1 MERQRNTKPKY
12 MVSKAIKIG
21 VFALLALCVVGC
33 KQKEWVDW
41 KTQNT
46 IWLEQNKNNPDVQV
60 TPSGRQYKVI
70 TAGNP
75 TDARPN
81 ANSTVNVTY
90 TLKLINGY
98 VIEQG
103 TSSFSLSGVIKGF
116 AEGVRMMRGGNQ
128 AEYEF
133 YIPYDLGYGSDGS
146 GTEGYSNFIPP
157 YSTLIYRVHLNAI
170 L

>member
-1 MERQRNTKPKY
+1 

-60 TPSGRQYKVI
+60 TPSGLQYVVKSQWPP
-70 TAGNP
+70 ANP
-75 TDARPN
+75 YEIRPN
-81 ANSTVNVTY
+81 ANSTVRVDY
-90 TLKLINGY
+90 TLKLINGF
-98 VIEQG
+98 VVDEG
-103 TSSFSLSGVIKGF
+103 KNVTLSLSSVIKGF
-116 AEGVRMMRGGNQ
+116 AEGVRMMLGGNQ
-128 AEYEF
+128 SDYIF
-133 YIPYDLGYGSDGS
+133 YIPYELGYGSDGS

-157 YSTLIYRVHLNAI
+157 YSTLIYEVHLNEI
-170 L
+170 FPQ